1 MSNICVSSQ
10 EEKFIFVVDKYITHH
25 RDSVNNNIFYRKLYV
40 LFAGY
45 HLKYFY
51 SRAQY
56 RNSCYHVDNIMQ
68 MFMGVVST
76 LKAPLLRQLA
86 NSDTLLHCLNS
97 LVNYI
102 SGNLDE
108 AEHIYADLLAQYE
121 KKRIARSLA
130 YTPPGSVVRK
140 RLWGSGYVLDRGWQ
154 SDIKAVVSRKTLPG
168 IKKAGATGLVSCLA
182 GLFYCG
188 LTYQ

>member
-1 MSNICVSSQ
+1 MSTIDFLSQ
-10 EEKFIFVVDKYITHH
+10 EEKFIHVIDKYITH
-25 RDSVNNNIFYRKLYV
+25 RYNSVKNNDFYRSFYV

-68 MFMGVVST
+68 MFTGVVST
-76 LKAPLLRQLA
+76 LNTTLLRQLT
-86 NSDTLLHCLNS
+86 NSNTLLHCLNS

-121 KKRIARSLA
+121 KKRITGSLA
-130 YTPPGSVVRK
+130 YTPPGSVIRK
-140 RLWGSGYVLDRGWQ
+140 RL
-154 SDIKAVVSRKTLPG
+154 
-168 IKKAGATGLVSCLA
+168 
-182 GLFYCG
+182 
-188 LTYQ
+188 

>member
-25 RDSVNNNIFYRKLYV
+25 RDSVNNNNFYRKLYV

-68 MFMGVVST
+68 IFMGVVSISCPIV
-76 LKAPLLRQLA
+76 LILL
-86 NSDTLLHCLNS
+86 
-97 LVNYI
+97 
-102 SGNLDE
+102 
-108 AEHIYADLLAQYE
+108 
-121 KKRIARSLA
+121 
-130 YTPPGSVVRK
+130 VREPDRK
-140 RLWGSGYVLDRGWQ
+140 DVKLWL
-154 SDIKAVVSRKTLPG
+154 
-168 IKKAGATGLVSCLA
+168 C
-182 GLFYCG
+182 
-188 LTYQ
+188 

>member
-1 MSNICVSSQ
+1 KGV
-10 EEKFIFVVDKYITHH
+10 KDKYITHH
-25 RDSVNNNIFYRKLYV
+25 RDSVNNNNFYRKLYV

-86 NSDTLLHCLNS
+86 SSDTLLHCLNS

-140 RLWGSGYVLDRGWQ
+140 RL
-154 SDIKAVVSRKTLPG
+154 
-168 IKKAGATGLVSCLA
+168 
-182 GLFYCG
+182 
-188 LTYQ
+188 

>member
-1 MSNICVSSQ
+1 MKLTR
-10 EEKFIFVVDKYITHH
+10 EEFRKYIFSYTE
-25 RDSVNNNIFYRKLYV
+25 DEAFYKKLYV

-51 SRAQY
+51 SRAHY

-68 MFMGVVST
+68 MFTGVVST
-76 LKAPLLRQLA
+76 LNTTLLRKLA

-121 KKRIARSLA
+121 QKRITGSLA

-140 RLWGSGYVLDRGWQ
+140 RL
-154 SDIKAVVSRKTLPG
+154 
-168 IKKAGATGLVSCLA
+168 
-182 GLFYCG
+182 
-188 LTYQ
+188 

>member
-10 EEKFIFVVDKYITHH
+10 EEKFIFVVDKYITQH

-108 AEHIYADLLAQYE
+108 AEHIHHQDPWSGKGCEAADTY
-121 KKRIARSLA
+121 
-130 YTPPGSVVRK
+130 
-140 RLWGSGYVLDRGWQ
+140 W
-154 SDIKAVVSRKTLPG
+154 
-168 IKKAGATGLVSCLA
+168 TGDGRV
-182 GLFYCG
+182 
-188 LTYQ
+188 T

>member
-1 MSNICVSSQ
+1 
-10 EEKFIFVVDKYITHH
+10 
-25 RDSVNNNIFYRKLYV
+25 NNFYRKLYV

-121 KKRIARSLA
+121 KKRIAGSLA
-130 YTPPGSVVRK
+130 YTPPVSVIRK
-140 RLWGSGYVLDRGWQ
+140 RL
-154 SDIKAVVSRKTLPG
+154 
-168 IKKAGATGLVSCLA
+168 
-182 GLFYCG
+182 
-188 LTYQ
+188 

>member
-10 EEKFIFVVDKYITHH
+10 EEKFIFVVDKYITQH

-51 SRAQY
+51 SRAPY

-140 RLWGSGYVLDRGWQ
+140 RL
-154 SDIKAVVSRKTLPG
+154 
-168 IKKAGATGLVSCLA
+168 
-182 GLFYCG
+182 
-188 LTYQ
+188 

>member
-76 LKAPLLRQLA
+76 LKAPLA
-86 NSDTLLHCLNS
+86 T
-97 LVNYI
+97 
-102 SGNLDE
+102 
-108 AEHIYADLLAQYE
+108 
-121 KKRIARSLA
+121 
-130 YTPPGSVVRK
+130 
-140 RLWGSGYVLDRGWQ
+140 
-154 SDIKAVVSRKTLPG
+154 IK
-168 IKKAGATGLVSCLA
+168 
-182 GLFYCG
+182 
-188 LTYQ
+188 Q

>member
-1 MSNICVSSQ
+1 MEEIMSAINVLSQ
-10 EEKFIFVVDKYITHH
+10 EEKFIHVVDKFITHNH
-25 RDSVNNNIFYRKLYV
+25 SSVNNNAFYKKLYI

-51 SRAQY
+51 SRAEY

-68 MFMGVVST
+68 MFTGVVST
-76 LKAPLLRQLA
+76 LNTTLLRKLA
-86 NSDTLLHCLNS
+86 NSNTLLHCLNS

-121 KKRIARSLA
+121 KKRIAGSLA
-130 YTPPGSVVRK
+130 YTPPGSVIRK
-140 RLWGSGYVLDRGWQ
+140 RL
-154 SDIKAVVSRKTLPG
+154 
-168 IKKAGATGLVSCLA
+168 
-182 GLFYCG
+182 
-188 LTYQ
+188 

>member
-10 EEKFIFVVDKYITHH
+10 EEKFIFVVDKYITQH

-108 AEHIYADLLAQYE
+108 AEHIYADLLSQYE
-121 KKRIARSLA
+121 KKRIAGSLA
-130 YTPPGSVVRK
+130 YTPPGSVIRK
-140 RLWGSGYVLDRGWQ
+140 RL
-154 SDIKAVVSRKTLPG
+154 
-168 IKKAGATGLVSCLA
+168 
-182 GLFYCG
+182 
-188 LTYQ
+188 

>member
-25 RDSVNNNIFYRKLYV
+25 RDNVNNNNFYRKLYV

-76 LKAPLLRQLA
+76 LKTPLLRQLA

-121 KKRIARSLA
+121 KKRITRSLT

-140 RLWGSGYVLDRGWQ
+140 RL
-154 SDIKAVVSRKTLPG
+154 
-168 IKKAGATGLVSCLA
+168 
-182 GLFYCG
+182 
-188 LTYQ
+188 

>member
-10 EEKFIFVVDKYITHH
+10 EENFIFVVDKYITHH
-25 RDSVNNNIFYRKLYV
+25 RDSVNNNAFYRNLYV

-108 AEHIYADLLAQYE
+108 AEHIYADLLSQYE
-121 KKRIARSLA
+121 KKRIAGSLA
-130 YTPPGSVVRK
+130 YTPPGSVIRK
-140 RLWGSGYVLDRGWQ
+140 RL
-154 SDIKAVVSRKTLPG
+154 
-168 IKKAGATGLVSCLA
+168 
-182 GLFYCG
+182 
-188 LTYQ
+188 

>member
-1 MSNICVSSQ
+1 MFNYFYQTGENHNFVSLAAPLSAHSTHSLKQKGFFPKGPGVSRTQQMGKSCIC
-10 EEKFIFVVDKYITHH
+10 
-25 RDSVNNNIFYRKLYV
+25 V

-68 MFMGVVST
+68 MFTGVVST
-76 LKAPLLRQLA
+76 LNTTLLRKLA
-86 NSDTLLHCLNS
+86 NSNTLLHCLNS

-121 KKRIARSLA
+121 KKRIAGSLA
-130 YTPPGSVVRK
+130 YTPPGSVIRK
-140 RLWGSGYVLDRGWQ
+140 RL
-154 SDIKAVVSRKTLPG
+154 
-168 IKKAGATGLVSCLA
+168 
-182 GLFYCG
+182 
-188 LTYQ
+188 

>member
-10 EEKFIFVVDKYITHH
+10 EEKFIFVVDKYITQH

-121 KKRIARSLA
+121 KKRIAGSLA
-130 YTPPGSVVRK
+130 YTPPGSVIRK
-140 RLWGSGYVLDRGWQ
+140 RL
-154 SDIKAVVSRKTLPG
+154 
-168 IKKAGATGLVSCLA
+168 
-182 GLFYCG
+182 
-188 LTYQ
+188 